1 MVPSFEAPGILTIT
15 QLGLFMILYFVLKLN
30 RGIRKDGVLDVWRW
44 NSLDKDTDFQ
54 DRVDSLNRALSLA
67 GVPDRLSS
75 NGRGVI
81 S

>member
-1 MVPSFEAPGILTIT
+1 
-15 QLGLFMILYFVLKLN
+15 MILYFVLKLN

-44 NSLDKDTDFQ
+44 NSLHKDTDFQ

-67 GVPDRLSS
+67 GVPDQLGS